1 MRDGAS
7 PEPMTGVRYPAAM
20 TFDYEEKP
28 STSRFVDVF
37 WRTFD
42 RTDGTYLAAADACW
56 DMIFIRSGDG
66 IRALLSGPSS
76 NITPVPYKAGNRN
89 VGIRFVRGSFLT
101 HVPATVMVDTTVVLP
116 MADEGSF
123 VLAGATWP
131 VPTYE
136 TVEDFVAGLERRRL
150 LSDDPLVLAALRGDR
165 PSTSSRSLQR
175 QFLQVTGLTEKR
187 IRTIVRARAAAEML
201 QRGVSILDVTHE
213 LGYADQAHL
222 TRDLGS

>member
-1 MRDGAS
+1 
-7 PEPMTGVRYPAAM
+7 M

-37 WRTFD
+37 WQTFD
-42 RTDGTYLAAADACW
+42 RSNGTYLAAADACW
-56 DMIFIRSGDG
+56 DMIFIRGGDG

-123 VLAGATWP
+123 VLAGETWA

-136 TVEDFVAGLERRRL
+136 AVEDFVASWSVASSSATTRWSWPCSTATRPTRRR
-150 LSDDPLVLAALRGDR
+150 DR
-165 PSTSSRSLQR
+165 SSGTWRRPRASR
-175 QFLQVTGLTEKR
+175 RAGSEDR
-187 IRTIVRARAAAEML
+187 RARTAAGML
-201 QRGVSILDVTHE
+201 SGRVDPRRDHDS
-213 LGYADQAHL
+213 AMP
-222 TRDLGS
+222 TRRT